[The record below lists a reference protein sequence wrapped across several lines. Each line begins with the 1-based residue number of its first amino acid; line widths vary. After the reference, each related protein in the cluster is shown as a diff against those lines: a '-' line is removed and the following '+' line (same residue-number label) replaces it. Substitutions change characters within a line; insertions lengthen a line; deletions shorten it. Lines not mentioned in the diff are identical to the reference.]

1 MTKIFHLGKF
11 ILLPHRNCFKCCVD
25 AVIVAVGVILVAAAD
40 VGDAVVVV
48 VGVAAVAAV
57 VILVVLSVLFKPTR
71 WTLLKFYLPELTTA
85 SDIHRPRVVLTSD
98 FIGGPWL
105 RGPDV

>member
-11 ILLPHRNCFKCCVD
+11 ILLPPRNCFKCCVD
-25 AVIVAVGVILVAAAD
+25 AVIVVVGVILVAVAV

-48 VGVAAVAAV
+48 VGVAAV
-57 VILVVLSVLFKPTR
+57 VIHVVLSVPFEPTR

-85 SDIHRPRVVLTSD
+85 SDSHQPRVVFTSD
-98 FIGGPWL
+98 FIGRPWL

>member
-1 MTKIFHLGKF
+1 MPKIFHLGKF
-11 ILLPHRNCFKCCVD
+11 ILLPHRFCFKCCVD
-25 AVIVAVGVILVAAAD
+25 AVIVAVGVILFAAAD
-40 VGDAVVVV
+40 VGVAVVVV
-48 VGVAAVAAV
+48 VGVAAEAAV
-57 VILVVLSVLFKPTR
+57 VILVVLSVPFEPTR

-85 SDIHRPRVVLTSD
+85 SDSHQPRVVLTSD